1 VPRLACAIAANS
13 TKKIKIPDACD
24 AHEVA
29 ELLHMPLST
38 VLDLARRGVLPGHKL
53 GRRWIFLRDELE
65 LGLRHAPSRNG
76 PQTGQQPPA
85 REAAGPPRR
94 RPKRYPEA
102 VPSHAQLAQPRL
114 FG

>member
-1 VPRLACAIAANS
+1 MLAAR
-13 TKKIKIPDACD
+13 
-24 AHEVA
+24 EVA
-29 ELLHMPLST
+29 ELLHIPLST
-38 VLDLARRGVLPGHKL
+38 VLDFARRGVLPGHKL

-65 LGLRHAPSRNG
+65 AGVRDAPARHETRER
-76 PQTGQQPPA
+76 QQPPA

-102 VPSHAQLAQPRL
+102 VPSRAPLAQPRL

>member
-1 VPRLACAIAANS
+1 MASLSPAATTRPRLTRDDIL
-13 TKKIKIPDACD
+13 D

-76 PQTGQQPPA
+76 PQTHQQPPA

-102 VPSHAQLAQPRL
+102 VPSRAQLAQPRL